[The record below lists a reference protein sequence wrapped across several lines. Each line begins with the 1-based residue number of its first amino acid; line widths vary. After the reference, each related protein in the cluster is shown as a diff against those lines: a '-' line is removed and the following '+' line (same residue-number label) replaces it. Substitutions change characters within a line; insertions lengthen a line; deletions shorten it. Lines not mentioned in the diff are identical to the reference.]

1 MDYIWRTGFFA
12 DSVRDIKEDVRENG
26 PSLLGVGVAAGTGG
40 VVGAYL
46 HGLWHNRNRV
56 DAYSVSP
63 YFDTNNVPKIATMGL
78 KKKVDLMGDG
88 GVCCVSEGAADG
100 LRCTNVYD
108 HIAKTFITQPK
119 QPLGGRL
126 FTKVALDELG
136 SGVTSGNYPKK
147 TTNEHF
153 MAMAK
158 YLGQPIIVFDS
169 TPVGGVL
176 PIRTIYPCVIYKDD
190 TLHLLQGDTKKDG
203 NKVKNSRTPICIAFD
218 SKDQCY
224 MQLELPAT
232 DNKATLYK
240 LGVWHPPNA

>member
-1 MDYIWRTGFFA
+1 MDYIWKTGFFA
-12 DSVRDIKEDVRENG
+12 DTTQAIKEEVRDYG

-46 HGLWHNRNRV
+46 HGLWNNRNRV

-63 YFDTNNVPKIATMGL
+63 YFDTKNVPKFATMSL

-119 QPLGGRL
+119 QLLGGRW
-126 FTKVALDELG
+126 FTKGQLDMNG
-136 SGVTSGNYPKK
+136 RGVTSANYPKT

-158 YLGQPIIVFDS
+158 YLGQPIIVFDYK
-169 TPVGGVL
+169 TGERVL

-190 TLHLLQGDTKKDG
+190 TLHLLQNDTTKDG
-203 NKVKNSRTPICIAFD
+203 NKIKNASTPICIAFD
-218 SKDQCY
+218 SEDQLY
-224 MQLELPAT
+224 MQLEIPAT
-232 DNKATLYK
+232 DNKAKTFE